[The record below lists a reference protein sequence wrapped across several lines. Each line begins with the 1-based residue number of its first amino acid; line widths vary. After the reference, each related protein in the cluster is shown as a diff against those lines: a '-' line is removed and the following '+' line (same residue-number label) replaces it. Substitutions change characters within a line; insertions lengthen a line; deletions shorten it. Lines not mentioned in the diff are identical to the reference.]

1 MIGEGE
7 ATLTEIIKTLIS
19 KNKGIL
25 KIEDLINVDG
35 VAFSSDNRYYNRFTF
50 DESLD
55 DKKESKVK
63 EVSKVVPIYRYN
75 SRKYKKKTIEIFIL
89 LLYKNIRK
97 IIRASGGIGIRASL
111 RN

>member
-1 MIGEGE
+1 MIIAGGPHPTTSYQEVLKDKNIDLCVIGEGE

-55 DKKESKVK
+55 DKKESSFMTK
-63 EVSKVVPIYRYN
+63 P
-75 SRKYKKKTIEIFIL
+75 
-89 LLYKNIRK
+89 
-97 IIRASGGIGIRASL
+97 
-111 RN
+111 